1 MKIYQKHDLKRNL
14 APIALFCFNRPSHLK
29 KTINNLKKN
38 YLSKNSRIY
47 IFSDAAKNNND
58 LLKVDQVR
66 SIIKNLEGF
75 KEKKLIFRNKNYG
88 LAKNIVDG
96 LNFIFN
102 REEKIIVL
110 EDDLITSKYFL
121 KYMNTYLNIYLNNKN
136 IASIHGY
143 IYPINKTNLNDNFF
157 IRGADCWGWGTWR
170 RAWVKYQGDTKKL
183 LMELKKTNQIRQFNF
198 NNSKNYYRMLKKNLY
213 TSNKSWAVQWYASAF
228 LSNMLTLY
236 PKYTYIKNIGLD
248 GSGENTKINYNLNT
262 RFNKNYKVS
271 KINRIEE
278 SNIGRKKL
286 EEYFRKNEKNLIE
299 KIFYKLING

>member
-1 MKIYQKHDLKRNL
+1 MRDL

-29 KTINNLKKN
+29 KSIDALKKN
-38 YLSKNSRIY
+38 YLCKKSKIY
-47 IFSDAAKNNND
+47 IFSDAAKNSND
-58 LLKVDQVR
+58 LSEVDKVR

-88 LAKNIVDG
+88 LAKNIVEG
-96 LNFIFN
+96 VNFVLKK
-102 REEKIIVL
+102 ETKIIVL
-110 EDDLITSKYFL
+110 EDDLITSRYFL
-121 KYMNTYLNIYLNNKN
+121 KYMNTYLNIYSKNKN

-143 IYPINKTNLNDNFF
+143 IYPVNKKNLNENFF

-170 RAWVKYQGDTKKL
+170 RAWVKYQSNTKKL
-183 LMELKKTNQIRQFNF
+183 LKEIKNTNQIKQFNF
-198 NNSKNYYRMLKKNLY
+198 NNSKNYYKMLGKNLY
-213 TSNKSWAVQWYASAF
+213 TKNKSWAVQWYASAF
-228 LSNMLTLY
+228 LANMLTLY

-248 GSGENTKINYNLNT
+248 GSGENTKIKYNLNT
-262 RFNKNYKVS
+262 RFNKNYKIS

-299 KIFYKLING
+299 KIFSKLING